1 LLCGFTHHD
10 TVSTT
15 FGGSAIFVQLSMRS
29 FDTLSEVEAW
39 AKVNGGLDAVNEALA
54 TGAFGTDAQSIRT
67 ALRYVERE
75 ELKIA
80 ERLDR
85 DGRRE
90 RAMSAAEI
98 SAQAA
103 QRSAREAYVSR
114 WIAIAAAIIAV
125 LAVVIPAIR

>member
-1 LLCGFTHHD
+1 M
-10 TVSTT
+10 S
-15 FGGSAIFVQLSMRS
+15 S
-29 FDTLSEVEAW
+29 FNTLSEVEAW
-39 AKVNGGLDAVNEALA
+39 ARENGGLDAVNEALA
-54 TGAFGTDAQSIRT
+54 RGAFGTDAQSIRT

-85 DGRRE
+85 DVRRE
-90 RAMSAAEI
+90 RAMSAAEM

-114 WIAIAAAIIAV
+114 WIAVVAALITV
-125 LAVVIPAIR
+125 LAALYTMMR